1 MNGSTTYIYMPR
13 IGLSQ
18 TFPTRQSR
26 GMNHSHIIVVGAG
39 IVGLAHARAAARRGH
54 SVTILDVDTAPRG
67 ASVRNFGHA
76 CITGQTDEFAELA
89 AAGRDQWIAAA
100 AESGFWAAETGA
112 YVVATSH
119 AQMAVLEQ
127 ARLSKAPGAIDLL
140 TPERLATAV
149 TGDPHAR
156 LRGAVGG
163 AHLTAD
169 LRVDPRTAAPR
180 IAQTLAA
187 ASAIE
192 LRTGV
197 RVSRVGDGVV
207 ETNRGTFTADH
218 VIVCTGHQLP
228 ALFPELAAE
237 AGLVECALSM
247 TLAATPEHIRT
258 DAAIL
263 SRTSLLRYDAFS
275 TMPAAEAVRDEV
287 ARSAPELLAVGAN
300 VMFGPRPDGTIII
313 GDSHVYG
320 ENVDPFLPESTTEVL
335 LAEAAAVLDQPTG
348 FSIRQRW
355 QGVYASSESRPL
367 IVESVDE
374 RTTVATVATGIG
386 MTIAFGLA
394 ERTLAGIRRADRPAA

>member
-1 MNGSTTYIYMPR
+1 
-13 IGLSQ
+13 
-18 TFPTRQSR
+18 
-26 GMNHSHIIVVGAG
+26 MNHSDIIVVGAG
-39 IVGLAHARAAARRGH
+39 IIGLAHARAAARRGL
-54 SVTILDVDTAPRG
+54 SVTILEADTVPRG

-76 CITGQTDEFAELA
+76 CITGQTGEFAELA
-89 AAGRDQWIAAA
+89 AAGRHQWMEAAKEA
-100 AESGFWAAETGA
+100 DFWAAPTGA
-112 YVVATSH
+112 FVVATSQ
-119 AQMAVLEQ
+119 AQMAILEQ
-127 ARLSKAPGAIDLL
+127 ARAEKGAAAIDLL
-140 TPERLATAV
+140 TPERLGAAV

-180 IAQTLAA
+180 LAQSLSS
-187 ASAIE
+187 ASAID

-197 RVSRVGDGVV
+197 RVGRVADGRV
-207 ETNRGTFTADH
+207 ETSVGTFTADH

-237 AGLVECALSM
+237 AELVECALSM

-263 SRTSLLRYDAFS
+263 TRTSLLRYDAFAS
-275 TMPAAEAVRDEV
+275 MPAAEAVRDEV
-287 ARSAPELLAVGAN
+287 ARSAPELIAVGAN

-313 GDSHVYG
+313 GDSHEYG
-320 ENVDPFLPESTTEVL
+320 RSVDPFIPESTTDVL
-335 LAEAAAVLDQPTG
+335 LTEAACVLDQPTG
-348 FSIRQRW
+348 FAIRQRW
-355 QGVYASSESRPL
+355 QGVYASSPTRPL
-367 IVESVDE
+367 LVETVDE

-394 ERTLAGIRRADRPAA
+394 ERTLTALRPSLRPAA